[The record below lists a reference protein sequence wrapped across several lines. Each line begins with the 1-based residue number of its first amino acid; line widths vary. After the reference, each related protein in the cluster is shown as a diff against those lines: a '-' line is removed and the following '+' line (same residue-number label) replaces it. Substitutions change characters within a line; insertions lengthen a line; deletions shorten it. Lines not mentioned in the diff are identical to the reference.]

1 MTARRSADATYKSRN
16 INTREQTDKLES
28 SRLETPVETPSSLR
42 VPEIETPI
50 LDTITPEE
58 EVMSNTF
65 SDGFDSVLEDF

>member
-50 LDTITPEE
+50 LDTIAPEE